1 MLISM
6 SFMISQ
12 TARYGSMSQGSHS
25 VNPVFF
31 TESPPNNDPK
41 LQIKNY
47 TNNGF
52 IYITR
57 IALQLHVHIRNDLSY
72 CIKLKY

>member
-41 LQIKNY
+41 LQIKNKIIQIMVY
-47 TNNGF
+47 LHHTNC
-52 IYITR
+52 TT
-57 IALQLHVHIRNDLSY
+57 ATCTHL
-72 CIKLKY
+72 